1 MADLLRIGLSGLIA
15 FQRAIATTGHNVANV
30 NTDGYSR
37 QLTDF
42 GARPPQGT
50 GGGFAG
56 NGVDVTTVRRMFD
69 QFAVNNLRTAN
80 SNSGLA
86 GSVATFAGQVD
97 GILGDPAT
105 GIASGLQD
113 FFNAWQD
120 VANNPASTATRQV
133 LVSQAQT
140 LASRFADASTRL
152 ENVSTELNGRIRA
165 DVAQINDIAASLAKI
180 NGDIV
185 QAAGS
190 FGGQP
195 PNDLLDKRDALVTKL
210 SQFTNVTTTVEND
223 GAVNVFIGN
232 GQPLVLRNKAL
243 SLGTV
248 PNANDASNLDVLYTG
263 AGGSTIITPA
273 LTGGELG
280 GFFKIRDQ
288 LLDPARD
295 QLGLVAIGLAQTVN
309 SQQAAGLDL
318 QGQLGS
324 AFFSVA
330 GPQVLTRSGNTGT
343 ATVAATVSNLGALT
357 GDEYDLRYD
366 GTNYSLLR
374 VSDGSSVALSGAGTV
389 ASPLVADGISIVVSG
404 ANVAGNVFR
413 IQPTRLG
420 AQSLTAIIS
429 DPRGVAAASAIRT
442 SATIANA
449 GGATISQGEV
459 LDATNAN
466 LLTTATI
473 QFVTATTYSVNG
485 GVPVAYTSGGNI
497 DVNGWRVQITGAPAI
512 GDTFSVQANTG
523 GIGDNRNALLAAGI
537 QTRGVLAGGTASLS
551 DVFGGLVG
559 TVGTQT
565 QQANV
570 NRDAQSTIAAQA
582 QTAVQSASGVNLDE
596 EAADLVRWQQAYQAA
611 AQTIVVAKTIFDT
624 LIAAVRG

>member
-1 MADLLRIGLSGLIA
+1 
-15 FQRAIATTGHNVANV
+15 
-30 NTDGYSR
+30 
-37 QLTDF
+37 
-42 GARPPQGT
+42 
-50 GGGFAG
+50 
-56 NGVDVTTVRRMFD
+56 MFD

-120 VANNPASTATRQV
+120 VANNPGSTSTRQV
-133 LVSQAQT
+133 LVSQAQA

-152 ENVSTELNGRIRA
+152 DNVSSELNGRIRA
-165 DVAQINDIAASLAKI
+165 DVAQINDIATSLAKI

-185 QAAGS
+185 QASGS
-190 FGGQP
+190 FDGQL
-195 PNDLLDKRDALVTKL
+195 PNDLLDKRDALITQL
-210 SQFTNVTTTVEND
+210 SQFTNVTTTVESD

-243 SLGTV
+243 SLSTA
-248 PNANDASNLDVLYTG
+248 PNANDSSNLDVLYTG
-263 AGGSTIITPA
+263 AGGSTVITSA
-273 LTGGELG
+273 LTGGELS
-280 GFFKIRDQ
+280 GFLKVRDQ

-295 QLGLVAIGLAQTVN
+295 QLGLIAIGLAQTVN
-309 SQQAAGLDL
+309 SQQASGLDL
-318 QGQLGS
+318 RGQLGS

-429 DPRGVAAASAIRT
+429 DPRGVAAAGAIRT
-442 SATIANA
+442 SAAIANA
-449 GGATISQGEV
+449 GGAAISQGEV

-466 LLTTATI
+466 LLTSATI
-473 QFVTATTYSVNG
+473 QFVTATTYSING
-485 GVPVAYTSGGNI
+485 GPPVAYTSGSNI

-512 GDTFSVQANTG
+512 GDTFSIQANTG

-537 QTRGVLAGGTASLS
+537 QARGVLAGGTASLN

-559 TVGTQT
+559 SVGTQT

-570 NRDAQSTIAAQA
+570 NRDAQSAIAAQA
-582 QTAVQSASGVNLDE
+582 RTAVQSASGVNLDE

-624 LIAAVRG
+624 LIEAVRR

>member
-37 QLTDF
+37 QLTDL
-42 GARPPQGT
+42 GARPPQGSA
-50 GGGFAG
+50 GGFAG
-56 NGVDVTTVRRMFD
+56 NGVDVTGIRRLFD

-120 VANNPASTATRQV
+120 VANNPGSTSTRQV
-133 LVSQAQT
+133 LVSQAQA
-140 LASRFADASTRL
+140 LASRFTDASTRL
-152 ENVSTELNGRIRA
+152 DDVATELNGRIRA
-165 DVAQINDIAASLAKI
+165 DVAQINDIATSLAKI

-185 QAAGS
+185 QASGS
-190 FGGQP
+190 FGGQA
-195 PNDLLDKRDALVTKL
+195 PNDLLDKRDALITQL

-232 GQPLVLRNKAL
+232 GQPLVLRNTAL
-243 SLGTV
+243 SLGTA
-248 PNANDASNLDVLYTG
+248 PNANDSSNLDVLYTG
-263 AGGSTIITPA
+263 AGGSTVITSA
-273 LTGGELG
+273 LTGGELS
-280 GFFKIRDQ
+280 GFLKVRDR

-295 QLGLVAIGLAQTVN
+295 QLGLIAVGLAQTVN
-309 SQQAAGLDL
+309 SQQASGLDL
-318 QGQLGS
+318 YGQLGS

-330 GPQVLTRSGNTGT
+330 GPQVLPRSGNTGT

-366 GTNYSLLR
+366 GTNYSLRR
-374 VSDGSSVALSGAGTV
+374 VGDGSSVALSGAGTA

-404 ANVAGNVFR
+404 ANVAGNAFR

-420 AQSLTAIIS
+420 AQSLMAVVS
-429 DPRGVAAASAIRT
+429 DPRGVAAAGAIRA
-442 SATIANA
+442 SAAIANA

-459 LDATNAN
+459 LDAANAN
-466 LLTTATI
+466 LLTATTI

-485 GVPVAYTSGGNI
+485 GAPVAYTSGGNI
-497 DVNGWRVQITGAPAI
+497 DVNGWRVQITGAPGV

-537 QTRGVLAGGTASLS
+537 QARGVLAGGTASLN

-570 NRDAQSTIAAQA
+570 NRDAQSAIAAQA
-582 QTAVQSASGVNLDE
+582 KTAVQSVSGVNLDE

-624 LIAAVRG
+624 LIEAVRR

>member
-37 QLTDF
+37 QLTDL
-42 GARPPQGT
+42 GARPPQGSA
-50 GGGFAG
+50 GGFAG
-56 NGVDVTTVRRMFD
+56 NGVDVTGVRRLFD

-120 VANNPASTATRQV
+120 VANNPGSTSTRQV
-133 LVSQAQT
+133 LVSQAQA
-140 LASRFADASTRL
+140 LASRFTDASTRL
-152 ENVSTELNGRIRA
+152 DDVATELNGRIRA
-165 DVAQINDIAASLAKI
+165 DVAQINDIATSLAKI

-185 QAAGS
+185 QASGS
-190 FGGQP
+190 FGGQA
-195 PNDLLDKRDALVTKL
+195 PNDLLDKRDALITQL

-232 GQPLVLRNKAL
+232 GQPLVLRNTAL
-243 SLGTV
+243 SLGTA
-248 PNANDASNLDVLYTG
+248 PNANDSSNLDVLYTG
-263 AGGSTIITPA
+263 AGGSTVITSA
-273 LTGGELG
+273 LTGGELS
-280 GFFKIRDQ
+280 GFLKVRDQ

-295 QLGLVAIGLAQTVN
+295 QLGLIAVGLAQTVN
-309 SQQAAGLDL
+309 SQQASGLDL
-318 QGQLGS
+318 YGQLGS

-330 GPQVLTRSGNTGT
+330 GPQVLPRSGNTGT

-366 GTNYSLLR
+366 GTNYSLRR
-374 VSDGSSVALSGAGTV
+374 VSDGSSVALSGAGTA
-389 ASPLVADGISIVVSG
+389 ASPLVADGIAIVVSG
-404 ANVAGNVFR
+404 ANVAGNAFR

-420 AQSLTAIIS
+420 AQSLTAVVS
-429 DPRGVAAASAIRT
+429 DPRGVAAAGAIRA
-442 SATIANA
+442 SAAIANA

-459 LDATNAN
+459 LDAANAN
-466 LLTTATI
+466 LLTATTI

-485 GVPVAYTSGGNI
+485 GAPVAYTSGGNI
-497 DVNGWRVQITGAPAI
+497 DVNGWRVQITGAPGV
-512 GDTFSVQANTG
+512 GDTFSIQANTG

-537 QTRGVLAGGTASLS
+537 QARGVLAGGTASLN

-570 NRDAQSTIAAQA
+570 NRDAQSAIAAQA
-582 QTAVQSASGVNLDE
+582 KTAAQSVSGVNLDE

-624 LIAAVRG
+624 LIEAVRR

>member
-15 FQRAIATTGHNVANV
+15 FQRALATTGHNIANA

-37 QLTDF
+37 QMTDLV
-42 GARPPQGT
+42 ARPPQGS

-56 NGVDVTTVRRMFD
+56 NGVDVQSVRRLFD

-97 GILGDPAT
+97 NIVGDPAT

-120 VANNPASTATRQV
+120 VANNPGSTPTRQV
-133 LVSQAQT
+133 LVTQAQT

-152 ENVSTELNGRIRA
+152 DNVSTELNSRIRA
-165 DVAQINDIAASLAKI
+165 DVGQINNIATSLAKI
-180 NGDIV
+180 NDDIV
-185 QAAGS
+185 NASGS
-190 FGGQP
+190 FSGQP
-195 PNDLLDKRDALVTKL
+195 PNDLLDKRDALITQL
-210 SQFTNVTTTVEND
+210 SQLTNVSTTVEND

-232 GQPLVLRNKAL
+232 GQPLVLRNTALAL
-243 SLGTV
+243 STV
-248 PNANDASNLDVLYTG
+248 PNANDPSNLDVLYAGTG
-263 AGGSTIITPA
+263 GTTVITPA

-280 GFFKIRDQ
+280 GFLKVRDQ

-295 QLGLVAIGLAQTVN
+295 QLGLIAIGLAQTVN
-309 SQQAAGLDL
+309 SQQASGLDL
-318 QGQLGS
+318 RGQLGS

-330 GPQVLTRSGNTGT
+330 VPQVLPRSSNTGN
-343 ATVAATVSNLGALT
+343 ATVAATVSNVSALT

-366 GTNYSLLR
+366 GTNYSLRR
-374 VSDGSSVALSGAGTV
+374 VSDGSSVALSGVGTV
-389 ASPLVADGISIVVSG
+389 VSPLVAEGISIVVSG
-404 ANVAGNVFR
+404 ANVAGNAFR

-420 AQSLTAIIS
+420 AQSLTAVIS
-429 DPRGVAAASAIRT
+429 DPRGVAAAGAIRT
-442 SATIANA
+442 SATVANA

-459 LDATNAN
+459 LDATNAS

-473 QFVTATTYSVNG
+473 QFVTAMTYSVNG
-485 GVPVAYTSGGNI
+485 GAPVAYTSGGNI
-497 DVNGWRVQITGAPAI
+497 DVNGWRVQVTGAPAI
-512 GDTFSVQANTG
+512 GDTFVVQANTG
-523 GIGDNRNALLAAGI
+523 GVGDNRNALLAAGI
-537 QTRGVLAGGTASLS
+537 QTRGVLAGGTASLN

-559 TVGTQT
+559 TVGTRA

-570 NRDAQSTIAAQA
+570 NRDAQSAIASQA
-582 QTAVQSASGVNLDE
+582 LATVQSASGVNLDE
-596 EAADLVRWQQAYQAA
+596 EAANLLRWQQAYQAA